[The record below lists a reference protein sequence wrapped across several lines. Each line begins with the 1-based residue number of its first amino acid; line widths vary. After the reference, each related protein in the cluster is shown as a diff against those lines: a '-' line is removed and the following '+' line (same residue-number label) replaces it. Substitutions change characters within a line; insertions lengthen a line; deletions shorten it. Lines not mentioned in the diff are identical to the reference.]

1 MVDNNIVNNLGMNAA
16 SKNLKR
22 LQISKFVFQDV
33 EPQICKRR
41 WRWRR
46 NNSDA
51 QKRARSG
58 AGHSS
63 QNYFVNVDDFLLFY

>member
-1 MVDNNIVNNLGMNAA
+1 LNKTFQMVDNNIVNNLGMNAA

-41 WRWRR
+41 
-46 NNSDA
+46 
-51 QKRARSG
+51 
-58 AGHSS
+58 
-63 QNYFVNVDDFLLFY
+63 